1 MHVFPAYRNT
11 PSLLKLMN
19 FDGELALTNFRTPS
33 LVEEISEQIS
43 FLKYLFWNIFF
54 EISFLKYPFNAICFS
69 KNDSSSLDYEYR
81 KYQRVN
87 NWKFKL
93 IESVSNGFYV
103 QVRNNYIF
111 SGFASFIHTDVVSET
126 SPLVVTTI
134 LPDILKF
141 STFLSISLFF
151 LVRKSAIASLH
162 LSNLVLTFLRL

>member
-1 MHVFPAYRNT
+1 MTAN
-11 PSLLKLMN
+11 LLW
-19 FDGELALTNFRTPS
+19 RT
-33 LVEEISEQIS
+33 LEH
-43 FLKYLFWNIFF
+43 LHLLRKYLNKYLFWNIF
-54 EISFLKYPFNAICFS
+54 LNPFNAICFS

-162 LSNLVLTFLRL
+162 FSNLVLTFLRL